1 MVPVK
6 LFAAGRRGMPNA
18 GDAAIDRVV
27 LERGEEQDVI
37 EQGDGRY
44 VALWTR
50 TEWFTYFG
58 WDCEPGRIVE
68 VEMRPVRALALTG
81 TTTGGA

>member
-1 MVPVK
+1 MMK
-6 LFAAGRRGMPNA
+6 LFAAGRRGRPNA
-18 GDAAIDRVV
+18 GDAAIDRVN
-27 LERGEEQDVI
+27 LEYGEDDEAI
-37 EQGDGRY
+37 RAGKGRH

-68 VEMRPVRALALTG
+68 VEMRPARALALTG
-81 TTTGGA
+81 TTTGGT